1 MAAVQPALRFRLSA
15 DAIRDVC
22 ARPAVLLAL
31 AESIP
36 AGAVRGP
43 ADRRQAVAD
52 GVARA
57 LELARD
63 GGEAPLLEE
72 AERRMW
78 EPVPG
83 ELARL
88 LQRVGP
94 DGLFAYWIVDG
105 AARRE
110 AWRADAQRRRAD
122 RPAPLPAD
130 AAGAVEHDPIDLL
143 RFRLDV
149 EQAVDATARRTG
161 LDDELVYGLVAHE
174 VSYAEAGRRSG
185 RSANSLWMALD
196 RLRPDWRGVAER
208 GRAAGLGGGVLV
220 HVTDRTDRAV
230 RRVVRWRLV
239 GGIAAATLLAASLG
253 AVAVA
258 AHLSGTTPP
267 PREPVQPTQRVWR
280 GVVPLVGALSV
291 HQRTAPSP
299 ARRTRLRP
307 RVAPVTQA
315 SPAASSSCGLG
326 TAALSCR

>member
-63 GGEAPLLEE
+63 GGEAPLVEE

-110 AWRADAQRRRAD
+110 AWRADAQRRRAERLD
-122 RPAPLPAD
+122 PLPPDAAD
-130 AAGAVEHDPIDLL
+130 AVERDPIDLL

-161 LDDELVYGLVAHE
+161 LDDELVYGLVTHE
-174 VSYAEAGRRSG
+174 VSYVEAGRRAG
-185 RSANSLWMALD
+185 RSSNGIWMALD

-220 HVTDRTDRAV
+220 QVTDRTDRAV

-239 GGIAAATLLAASLG
+239 GGVAAAVLLAASLG

-267 PREPVQPTQRVWR
+267 PREPVQPAPRVWR
-280 GVVPLVGALSV
+280 AVVPLVSALST
-291 HQRTAPSP
+291 HQREAPVRTRRARPRTAP
-299 ARRTRLRP
+299 
-307 RVAPVTQA
+307 VE
-315 SPAASSSCGLG
+315 PAAVPAAPASSCGLG
-326 TAALSCR
+326 TAALTCR